1 LFRKF
6 CFPFFDLIHSVISSF
21 RRLSHLSF
29 KIAMCRRFDAYDSFT
44 ISYRNKDNAT
54 RLYDTGVIFSSYIF
68 NDRLPGGDNE
78 YAIFGKINYTGF
90 RDEGRK
96 FGLQDK
102 GVSLVTYKGK
112 PYEYEAVSS
121 AKMSIII
128 PVHFFDDIK
137 IYNQNGDLITMP
149 YTSDEPE
156 TVYINIHK
164 SYFAFIPLEVTDFGT
179 DIKMQ
184 VERAGD
190 YILVSFYNYSGETR
204 AFTEKEL
211 ILLQNGFVCI
221 AESGCN
227 SMDEFVA
234 ITSDY
239 VLKDVMEKQ
248 ESAWFRKVMFKNN
261 TTELNLMFSPLS
273 EGIIVSTIN
282 KKPTGMHVVKADGL
296 DLAKVPLL

>member
-1 LFRKF
+1 
-6 CFPFFDLIHSVISSF
+6 
-21 RRLSHLSF
+21 
-29 KIAMCRRFDAYDSFT
+29 MCRRFDAYDSFT